1 MDRTDL
7 RPSFRGFAAFT
18 TALTAV
24 LITLGV
30 YTAATGSGLACDA
43 QWPLCSGG
51 VLPQTLPDFVEWF
64 HRLVAMVT
72 GFFILGT
79 AAWGWRE
86 GGRPKLTATAAL
98 VLLPLQVSI
107 GAVTVTLSGL
117 IPGGYS
123 PPTQAAHL
131 LVALTI
137 FTALLL
143 TTLFASDGRYRSDPE
158 RRTRLALFAALA
170 LLPLSVLTSRV
181 PLLFGYTPA
190 AQAAFVLSSL
200 ALFAALVAAALW
212 AGRSRPRLRTVLSPA
227 LGLVFVHLL
236 LGRDLLIYTPPV
248 RVLNAAVVVLAAA
261 ILGLAA
267 WLAVRGGDGT
277 APTPEYVGGD

>member
-7 RPSFRGFAAFT
+7 RPSLRGFAAFT

-51 VLPQTLPDFVEWF
+51 VLPRTLPDFVEWF

-79 AAWGWRE
+79 TAWSWRV

-137 FTALLL
+137 FTALTL
-143 TTLFASDGRYRSDPE
+143 TTLLAYDGRYRSGPE

-170 LLPLSVLTSRV
+170 LLPVSVLTSRV

-190 AQAAFVLSSL
+190 AQAAFVLASL
-200 ALFAALVAAALW
+200 ALFAVLVAATLW
-212 AGRSRPRLRTVLSPA
+212 AGARPRLRTALSPA
-227 LGLVFVHLL
+227 LGLVSVHLL

-248 RVLNAAVVVLAAA
+248 RVINAIVVVLAAA
-261 ILGLAA
+261 VVGIAT
-267 WLAVRGGDGT
+267 WLAVRGGDGES
-277 APTPEYVGGD
+277 PNPEYVGGD